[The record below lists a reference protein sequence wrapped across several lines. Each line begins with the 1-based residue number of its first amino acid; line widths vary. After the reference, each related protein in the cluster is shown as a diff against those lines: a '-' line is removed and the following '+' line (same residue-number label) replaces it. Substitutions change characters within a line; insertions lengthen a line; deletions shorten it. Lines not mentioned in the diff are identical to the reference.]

1 MATRPKTVRLTSSSY
16 ELLEQEAR
24 RRGTEPDSLAEEL
37 LRADLVGAAAGE
49 DLDAVLARSDEL
61 RSRLPEIDGVVL
73 AREARR
79 ELDDRDA

>member
-1 MATRPKTVRLTSSSY
+1 MATGPRTVRLSPSSY

-37 LRADLVGAAAGE
+37 LRADLGGATAGE
-49 DLDAVLARSDEL
+49 ELDAVLARSDGL